1 MTEGIQS
8 EARLSSS
15 GQPLSR
21 HWVAVVGAI
30 WSGQAFSIVSSSAAG
45 YALVWYVT
53 ESTGSAL
60 WLSVM
65 MISSMLPTGLL
76 SPFGGIVAD
85 RLNRKAIMI
94 AADASIGLLSLALG
108 IAMLGSEQPL
118 PIIVAFAAARSVGQA
133 FHSPAFLALVP
144 MLVPERQLLRFNMLD
159 QLAVSV
165 ASMASPAFGIFV
177 YQTFGL
183 PWALFLDA
191 IGAVGAILGLLA
203 ARVPTVRDD
212 AAAKRRVIDDLKV
225 GWRAIAGNRGLLYLL
240 LLMLVC
246 WSAGAA
252 VGATFPLMTLEHFHG
267 DGYMASIVEATY
279 GGGLVAGSL
288 VLIAWNVKRGLARVV
303 SISYFMVGLTCLLC
317 GFLPPDWFFAFLVLN
332 CLCGAFE
339 AGFNGPLMTLVQRQ
353 VAGERLGRAMGLI
366 TAVSGIGAPVGIAI
380 FGPLGDVIGVP
391 ALLVLCG
398 GICMVCGIWALIPAS
413 IRALDADGGMDVAGE
428 VPEAE

>member
-1 MTEGIQS
+1 MTKS
-8 EARLSSS
+8 TSPYPRLSSS
-15 GQPLSR
+15 GQPLTK
-21 HWVAVVGAI
+21 HWAAVVASI
-30 WSGQAFSIVSSSAAG
+30 WTGQAFSIISSSAAG

-60 WLSVM
+60 WLSIM
-65 MISSMLPTGLL
+65 MICSMLPTGLL

-94 AADASIGLLSLALG
+94 VADAAIGFLSLVLG
-108 IAMLGSEQPL
+108 LVMLRTELSLG
-118 PIIVAFAAARSVGQA
+118 IIVAFAAARSVGQA
-133 FHSPAFLALVP
+133 FHSPAFLALIP
-144 MLVPERQLLRFNMLD
+144 MLVPERQLLRLNMLD
-159 QLAVSV
+159 QLAVSL

-183 PWALFLDA
+183 PWALFLDS

-203 ARVPTVRDD
+203 AHVPTVRDETG
-212 AAAKRRVIDDLKV
+212 ASQHVIANLRI
-225 GWRAIAGNRGLLYLL
+225 GWNAIARNHGLLYLL

-288 VLIAWNVKRGLARVV
+288 VLLVWNVGHGLTRVV
-303 SISYFMVGLTCLLC
+303 SISYFMVGFTCFLC

-353 VAGERLGRAMGLI
+353 VSTDQLGRAMGLI

-380 FGPLGDVIGVP
+380 FGPLGDVIGIP
-391 ALLVLCG
+391 ALLILCG
-398 GICMVCGIWALIPAS
+398 GICMVCGVWALIPAS
-413 IRALDADGGMDVAGE
+413 IRALDTA
-428 VPEAE
+428 